1 MTPFTHLHV
10 HTQYSLLDGA
20 CEIKKLLKCTKEL
33 GMDSIAITDHGNMY
47 GVLDFYNAAKKEGI
61 KPILGCE
68 MYVAR
73 TDRFDKSTNNRSGFH
88 LILLAKNATGYGNL
102 IKLDSMAFHP
112 DAFYYT
118 PRIDKELLFQ
128 HTEGLICCSACLG
141 GEIPWLILNRG
152 YEAAREAAL
161 EYKKFFGEDYYLEIQ
176 KHGHEDQETVNTHI
190 KNIAQ
195 ETGIPIVCT
204 NDVHFIHADD
214 YEAHRI
220 LLCMN
225 TKKKIHEQ
233 TELFYTGNEYLKSPE
248 EMATLFSDFPE
259 ALQNTQII
267 KDKIEVYEM
276 ERPPLLPRFNIPKDF
291 IPIERIYEQYPES
304 EADPEAVKQKGS
316 YDKYIRVKYETAYL
330 RHLVE
335 KGAQQRYGVPLSKE
349 LQERIDFELQTID
362 NMGFPGYF
370 LIVQDFINEARHR
383 LGVIV
388 GPGRGSAAGSV
399 VAYCLGITNID
410 PIKYDLL
417 FERFLNP
424 ERISLPDVD
433 VDFDDEGRGK
443 VIEYVKE
450 KYGEDHVAQIVTMG
464 TLAAKSAIQSVA
476 RVLDLPL
483 SESRALSNLVPK
495 DPGMTLAKAFEM
507 VPELKNAKESGPELI
522 RKTLHFA
529 QELEGSISNTGVH
542 ACGMIIAPDDIT
554 NYVPTASS
562 KDSDMPVVQF
572 EGKLI
577 ESVGMIKM
585 DFLGLIN
592 LSIIK
597 DACDN
602 IVKSGYEAVDIDHV
616 SLDDAKTFA
625 LYQRGE
631 TVATFQFESQGMR
644 QHLQDLHPDRFEDLI
659 AMNALYRPGPMQYI
673 PSFIARKNKREK
685 IDYDLPIM
693 EKYLAETYGI
703 TVYQEQVMLLSQV
716 MAGFSKGQADKLR
729 KAMGKKQIDTMKE
742 LKEKFLNGCEK
753 NGLDKKS
760 VEKVWADWEK
770 FASYA
775 FNKSH
780 STCYAYVAYQ
790 TAYLKAHYPAQY
802 MASVLTHNLSNKTK
816 LTDYIDECHR
826 MGLIVSGPDIN
837 NSDLSFMVDKKGV
850 IRFGLAAI
858 KGVGMAAAQ
867 EIIDERNKN
876 GDFKSLYDIVE
887 RVNNRT
893 VNRRCMEALAKA
905 GALDSF
911 CEHRAQLF
919 ALTGRYNKDTS
930 YLDSLLQY
938 GSRYQEN
945 LHSAQISL
953 FGETEHL
960 EIMQDPLPETEPWSQ
975 LEQLQYEREMIG
987 FYISGH
993 PLDTYKHEL
1002 QHFTNISPEQLQNDL
1017 KSLRGRD
1024 ISLGGIITKADHR
1037 TTKKGTPFLS
1047 ATIESKDSSFEFAL
1061 FGEKYLKFKHF
1072 FIEGQFLLIKG
1083 VVSERWHSKDENT
1096 DTRYEFSITD
1106 VALLSEV
1113 MENYAKTI
1121 SLVLMENKLNKDV
1134 VNELTQAVKKN
1145 KGNAQLKFLI
1155 MEIEKGIELTMTPAK
1170 AKVNPKEFLNAIKN
1184 IPAIASFHI
1193 ESFS

>member
-20 CEIKKLLKCTKEL
+20 CDIKKLMKRTKEL

-73 TDRFDKSTNNRSGFH
+73 TNRFDKNMNNRSGFH
-88 LILLAKNATGYGNL
+88 LLLLAKNATGYANL

-128 HTEGLICCSACLG
+128 HTEGIICCSACLG
-141 GEIPWLILNRG
+141 GEIPWLILNHG
-152 YEAAREAAL
+152 YEAARNAAL
-161 EYKKFFGEDYYLEIQ
+161 EYKKFFGEDYYLEVQ
-176 KHGHEDQETVNTHI
+176 KHGHEDQETVNE
-190 KNIAQ
+190 NIRRISQ
-195 ETGIPIVCT
+195 ETAIPIVCT
-204 NDVHFIHADD
+204 NDVHFILGTD

-225 TKKKIHEQ
+225 TKKKLHEQ
-233 TELFYTGNEYLKSPE
+233 TELFYTGNEYLKSSE
-248 EMATLFSDFPE
+248 EMAELFPDFPD
-259 ALQNTQII
+259 AISNTQVI
-267 KDKIEVYEM
+267 KDKIEVFPM
-276 ERPPLLPRFNIPKDF
+276 ERPPLLPRFDIPRDF
-291 IPIERIYEQYPES
+291 ISIEQIYEQYPES
-304 EADPEAVKQKGS
+304 KISPEIIKQSGS

-335 KGAQQRYGVPLSKE
+335 NGAAVRYPTPLSEE
-349 LQERIDFELQTID
+349 LKERIDFELQTID
-362 NMGFPGYF
+362 RMGFPGYF
-370 LIVQDFINEARHR
+370 LIVQDFINVARNE

-433 VDFDDEGRGK
+433 VDFDNVGRAK
-443 VIEYVKE
+443 VIEHVRN
-450 KYGEDHVAQIVTMG
+450 KYGEDRVAQIVTMG
-464 TLAAKSAIQSVA
+464 TMAAKSAIQSVA

-483 SESRALSNLVPK
+483 PESRALSNLIPK
-495 DPGMTLAKAFEM
+495 DPGVTIAKALET
-507 VPELKNAKESGPELI
+507 VPELKKAEESGPELI
-522 RKTLHFA
+522 RKTIHFA
-529 QELEGSISNTGVH
+529 KEMEGSISNTGVH

-597 DACDN
+597 DACEN
-602 IVKSGYEAVDIDHV
+602 IVKNGYPPVDIDHV
-616 SLDDAKTFA
+616 SLDDEKTFS

-631 TVATFQFESQGMR
+631 TIATFQFESSGMR

-673 PSFIARKNKREK
+673 PSFIARKNKREP
-685 IDYDLPIM
+685 IEYDLPIM

-716 MAGFSKGQADKLR
+716 MAGFTKGEADKLR

-742 LKEKFLNGCEK
+742 LKEKFLVGCDK
-753 NGLDKKS
+753 NDLPKDI
-760 VEKVWADWEK
+760 VEKVWSDWEK

-802 MASVLTHNLSNKTK
+802 MASVLTHNLANTAK
-816 LTDYIDECHR
+816 LTDYIDECQR
-826 MGLIVSGPDIN
+826 MGLTVSGPDIN
-837 NSDLSFMVDKKGV
+837 NSDLSFTVDKNGI

-858 KGVGMAAAQ
+858 KGVGMAAAE
-867 EIIDERNKN
+867 EIIGERNKN
-876 GDFKSLYDIVE
+876 GNFKSLYDIVE
-887 RVNNRT
+887 RVNLRT
-893 VNRRCMEALAKA
+893 VNRRCLEALGKA
-905 GALDSF
+905 GALDEF

-919 ALTGRYNKDTS
+919 APSGIGNRDIL
-930 YLDSLLQY
+930 YLDTLIQY
-938 GSRYQEN
+938 GNRYQTN
-945 LHSAQISL
+945 LHSAQTSL
-953 FGETEHL
+953 FGGEEHA
-960 EIMQDPLPETEPWSQ
+960 EVMQDPLPDIEPWSQ
-975 LEQLQYEREMIG
+975 IERLQYEREMIG
-987 FYISGH
+987 FYLSGH
-993 PLDTYKHEL
+993 PLDAYKHEI
-1002 QHFTNISPEQLQNDL
+1002 QSFTNVSLSQLNKDIA
-1017 KSLRGRD
+1017 SLAGKE
-1024 ISLGGIITKADHR
+1024 LFFGGIVTKVETR
-1037 TTKKGTPFLS
+1037 KTKTGNSFLK
-1047 ATIESKDSSFEFAL
+1047 AIIEARDASLELVL
-1061 FGEKYLKFKHF
+1061 FTEKYLKYKHLFEVGESLFFKAF
-1072 FIEGQFLLIKG
+1072 AKKRWQKKDASPSDDYELSISE
-1083 VVSERWHSKDENT
+1083 VS
-1096 DTRYEFSITD
+1096 
-1106 VALLSEV
+1106 LLSEV
-1113 MENYAKTI
+1113 MKTCAGKI
-1121 SLVLMENKLNKDV
+1121 SLVVMENKLTEKNV
-1134 VNELTQAVKKN
+1134 EEITQAVKKN
-1145 KGNAQLKFLI
+1145 KGNTPLKFQI
-1155 MEIEKGIELTMTPAK
+1155 IDTVKGIDVIMIPAK
-1170 AKVNPKEFLNAIKN
+1170 AKVNPRTFLEAVED
-1184 IPAIASFHI
+1184 IPSIVYSYI
-1193 ESFS
+1193 DRQ

>member
-1 MTPFTHLHV
+1 MTSFTHLHV

-20 CEIKKLLKCTKEL
+20 CDIKKLLKRTKEL

-47 GVLDFYNAAKKEGI
+47 GVLDFYNAAGKEGI

-73 TDRFDKSTNNRSGFH
+73 TNRFDKSMNNRSGFH
-88 LILLAKNATGYGNL
+88 LLLLAKNATGYANL
-102 IKLDSMAFHP
+102 IKLDSLAFHP

-128 HTEGLICCSACLG
+128 HTEGIICCSACLG

-152 YEAAREAAL
+152 YEAARDAAL
-161 EYKKFFGEDYYLEIQ
+161 EYKKFFGDDYYLEVQ
-176 KHGHEDQETVNTHI
+176 KHGHEDQETVNE
-190 KNIAQ
+190 NIRKISQ

-204 NDVHFIHADD
+204 NDVHFILDTD

-248 EMATLFSDFPE
+248 EMAELFSDFPD
-259 ALQNTQII
+259 AVNNTQVI
-267 KDKIEVYEM
+267 KDKIEVFKM
-276 ERPPLLPRFNIPKDF
+276 ERPPLLPRFDIPRDF
-291 IPIERIYEQYPES
+291 MPIEQIYEQYPES
-304 EADPEAVKQKGS
+304 EISPENIERDGS

-335 KGAQQRYGVPLSKE
+335 KGATVRYPVPLSKE
-349 LQERIDFELQTID
+349 LKERIDFEIETID
-362 NMGFPGYF
+362 RMGFPGYF
-370 LIVQDFINEARHR
+370 LIVQDFINVARNE

-410 PIKYDLL
+410 PMKYDLL

-433 VDFDDEGRGK
+433 VDFDNVGRAK
-443 VIEYVKE
+443 VIEYVRK
-450 KYGEDHVAQIVTMG
+450 KYGENRVAQIVTMG

-495 DPGMTLAKAFEM
+495 DPGATLAKALET
-507 VPELKNAKESGPELI
+507 VSELKKAEDSGNELI
-522 RKTLHFA
+522 RKTIRFA
-529 QELEGSISNTGVH
+529 KEMEGSISNTGVH

-597 DACDN
+597 DACEN
-602 IVKSGYEAVDIDHV
+602 IVKSGYPPIDTDHIP
-616 SLDDAKTFA
+616 LDDEKTFA

-631 TVATFQFESQGMR
+631 TIATFQFESSGMR

-673 PSFIARKNKREK
+673 PSFIARKNKREP
-685 IDYDLPIM
+685 IEYDLPIM

-716 MAGFSKGQADKLR
+716 MAGFTKGEADKLR
-729 KAMGKKQIDTMKE
+729 KAMGKKQIDTMQA
-742 LKEKFLNGCEK
+742 LKEKFLAGCEQNK
-753 NGLDKKS
+753 LPKDIVN
-760 VEKVWADWEK
+760 KVWTDWEK

-802 MASVLTHNLSNKTK
+802 MASVLTHNLANTTK
-816 LTDYIDECHR
+816 LTDYIDECQR
-826 MGLIVSGPDIN
+826 MGITVSGPDIN
-837 NSDLSFMVDKKGV
+837 NSDLSFMVDKDGI

-858 KGVGMAAAQ
+858 KGVGMGAAE
-867 EIIDERNKN
+867 EIIEERHKN
-876 GDFKSLYDIVE
+876 GNFKSLYDIVE
-887 RVNNRT
+887 RINLRT
-893 VNRRCMEALAKA
+893 VNRRCLEALAKA
-905 GALDSF
+905 GALDAF
-911 CEHRAQLF
+911 CDHRAQLF
-919 ALTGRYNKDTS
+919 APSGVGNKDTL
-930 YLDSLLQY
+930 YLDNLIQY
-938 GSRYQEN
+938 GNRYQIN
-945 LHSAQISL
+945 LHSAQTSL
-953 FGETEHL
+953 FGGEEHAEVMHDL
-960 EIMQDPLPETEPWSQ
+960 LPEVEPWSQ
-975 LEQLQYEREMIG
+975 LERLQYEREMIG
-987 FYISGH
+987 FYLSGH
-993 PLDTYKHEL
+993 PLDTYKHEIES
-1002 QHFTNISPEQLQNDL
+1002 FTNVSLSQLNKDIA
-1017 KSLRGRD
+1017 SLAGKE
-1024 ISLGGIITKADHR
+1024 LFFGGIVTKAENR
-1037 TTKKGTPFLS
+1037 KTKTGNSFMR
-1047 ATIESKDSSFEFAL
+1047 ATIEARDASLELAL
-1061 FGEKYLKFKHF
+1061 FKEKYLRFKHF
-1072 FIEGQFLLIKG
+1072 FEVGESLFFKAFVKKRWQKKDAPPTDDYELDI
-1083 VVSERWHSKDENT
+1083 SE
-1096 DTRYEFSITD
+1096 
-1106 VALLSEV
+1106 VCLLSDV
-1113 MENYAKTI
+1113 MATYAGKV
-1121 SLVLMENKLNKDV
+1121 SLIILENKLTKKNV
-1134 VNELTQAVKKN
+1134 EEIAQSVKKH
-1145 KGNAQLKFLI
+1145 KGTTPLKIQLI
-1155 MEIEKGIELTMTPAK
+1155 ETEKGISITMVPAK
-1170 AKVNPKEFLNAIKN
+1170 AKVNPRTFLEAVED
-1184 IPAIASFHI
+1184 IPSIVSSYI
-1193 ESFS
+1193 DRK